1 MGGLRPHFGCSGG
14 IAKLLWSDS
23 DIVFFSLLCARVIR
37 CGQIRTRCSGLID
50 LSPKTNRLH
59 FEPIQEK
66 AAQVLWVDH
75 VPKLT
80 KEAGLRPQQPKV
92 WRTLPRPTWLYDD
105 QVGNF
110 LWGAPRLPALG
121 VGPSTTKF
129 WDLPRNI
136 RVYV

>member
-23 DIVFFSLLCARVIR
+23 DIVFFSLLCARVVR

-92 WRTLPRPTWLYDD
+92 WRTLRRPT
-105 QVGNF
+105 
-110 LWGAPRLPALG
+110 
-121 VGPSTTKF
+121 
-129 WDLPRNI
+129 
-136 RVYV
+136 